1 MTKIRTSSQKPWR
14 TSGNDDRNELQEKNV
29 SRTVLQPLLVTM
41 AVASAPTT
49 MMVETV
55 AIVVSRRARRR
66 RAASR
71 AARRSTVVAGVL
83 SGAARRHGE
92 GEGRRTGE
100 RGAGA
105 WPRS

>member
-1 MTKIRTSSQKPWR
+1 LAGQCPHDGDALLLADMLSTLFV
-14 TSGNDDRNELQEKNV
+14 D
-29 SRTVLQPLLVTM
+29 VLRGVPTILVVLTM